1 MRSECQVRRYDGSRD
16 ASHDATTSRREG
28 DEVQRTLGR
37 ERDRMRP
44 ESQMMSSYAAL
55 APAHGR
61 SSERDPRMIDED
73 CYELLSV

>member
-1 MRSECQVRRYDGSRD
+1 MRSECQVRRYSACANED
-16 ASHDATTSRREG
+16 ANQHE
-28 DEVQRTLGR
+28 EKQRQED

-55 APAHGR
+55 APAHGG
-61 SSERDPRMIDED
+61 ERDPRMIDED